1 MRGYMKSFHLFC
13 ILGIFSISGCS
24 PEPLLVDNNPVPL
37 YEGVPTVLV
46 DAYIT
51 RVFIDLIGREPLMIE
66 LENER
71 AALRAGA
78 LSMGSR
84 QELVTRLMGSDPEYL
99 PLYDR
104 KLTDDMAGR
113 FLNGFSQE
121 AMEAQIETNLAM
133 ATQDSL
139 QGNIIA
145 YLYWTDE
152 ALRMERTMMA
162 SAEYRA
168 NTINWREVSRRY
180 CDNIFYDEINMNS
193 FNFVNATFDDLFGRY
208 PTEAEFEQAYAA
220 VEFNAP
226 SILFGTA
233 ISNASEYLQAL
244 VGNGEFDESA
254 VRWWAE
260 RLLVRSITDAEM
272 VSWKQTVGAN
282 VDIRALQALLITSD
296 EYADF

>member
-51 RVFIDLIGREPLMIE
+51 RVFIDLIGREPLVIE

-84 QELVTRLMGSDPEYL
+84 QELVTRLMGGDPEYL

>member
-1 MRGYMKSFHLFC
+1 MKSFHLFC

-24 PEPLLVDNNPVPL
+24 PEPLVVDNNPVPP

-51 RVFIDLIGREPLMIE
+51 RVFIDLIGREPLVIE

-78 LSMGSR
+78 LSMDSR

-152 ALRMERTMMA
+152 ALRMERTKMA

>member
-1 MRGYMKSFHLFC
+1 
-13 ILGIFSISGCS
+13 
-24 PEPLLVDNNPVPL
+24 VPP

-84 QELVTRLMGSDPEYL
+84 QELVTRLMGGDPEYL

>member
-1 MRGYMKSFHLFC
+1 MKSFHLFC

-24 PEPLLVDNNPVPL
+24 PEPLVVDNNPVPP

-51 RVFIDLIGREPLMIE
+51 RVFIDLIGREPLVIE

-84 QELVTRLMGSDPEYL
+84 QELVTRLMGGDPEHL

>member
-1 MRGYMKSFHLFC
+1 MRGPMKSFHLFC

>member
-1 MRGYMKSFHLFC
+1 MKSFHLFC

-24 PEPLLVDNNPVPL
+24 PEPLVVDNNPVPP

-51 RVFIDLIGREPLMIE
+51 RVFIDLIGREPLVIE

>member
-1 MRGYMKSFHLFC
+1 MRGPMKSFHLFC

-24 PEPLLVDNNPVPL
+24 PEPLVVDNNPVPP

-51 RVFIDLIGREPLMIE
+51 RVFIDLIGREPLVIE

>member
-1 MRGYMKSFHLFC
+1 MKSFHLFC